1 VILQDEPSQ
10 DRASESEQRIIPA
23 AAYVRMST
31 DHQRYSTA
39 NQSDAIARYADTR
52 GYRIVRLYADEGK
65 SGLKLDGRAALR
77 SLISDVENGDC
88 DFEAVLVYDVSRW
101 GRFQD
106 TDESAFYE
114 HICKRAGVRI
124 RYCAEPF
131 ENDGSPVSAIVK
143 NVKRLMAGEYSREL
157 SAKVFA
163 GQQRLVKLGYRQGG
177 PPGYGLRRLLVD
189 AAGTPKLLLSRGQI
203 KNIVTDRIVLVPGP
217 ECEVST
223 VKWIF
228 RSFVNG
234 ISERQIASTLNSRKC
249 LTHLGR
255 PWSRNGIVDI
265 LTNEKYI
272 GRNVWNRASSKLK
285 SKRVANN
292 REIWVRSD
300 NAFTPIVDVD
310 LFEAAQ
316 RIFALRKQRR
326 TDEYLLEHLNTVL
339 RERGY
344 LSAKTISESD
354 GPISGLG
361 YKQRFGGLLE
371 AYKRVGHAPERDY
384 RFLDFTKHRRRARL
398 DTFNQIATAAEDLGA
413 VVEKDPLRYRLTING
428 ELTWMITASRCF
440 NSDAGAHR
448 WNIVFDNRFDWD
460 LLVAVRMNH
469 RNDGVLDYYV
479 LPRAAKWPN
488 QVRIREEND
497 FSLECYRM
505 RQLDEICGLIQRS
518 TLTEFSHER
527 FS

>member
-163 GQQRLVKLGYRQGG
+163 GQRRLVKLGYRQGG
-177 PPGYGLRRLLVD
+177 PPGYGL
-189 AAGTPKLLLSRGQI
+189 PHS
-203 KNIVTDRIVLVPGP
+203 
-217 ECEVST
+217 
-223 VKWIF
+223 W
-228 RSFVNG
+228 
-234 ISERQIASTLNSRKC
+234 
-249 LTHLGR
+249 
-255 PWSRNGIVDI
+255 
-265 LTNEKYI
+265 
-272 GRNVWNRASSKLK
+272 
-285 SKRVANN
+285 
-292 REIWVRSD
+292 
-300 NAFTPIVDVD
+300 
-310 LFEAAQ
+310 
-316 RIFALRKQRR
+316 
-326 TDEYLLEHLNTVL
+326 
-339 RERGY
+339 
-344 LSAKTISESD
+344 
-354 GPISGLG
+354 
-361 YKQRFGGLLE
+361 
-371 AYKRVGHAPERDY
+371 
-384 RFLDFTKHRRRARL
+384 
-398 DTFNQIATAAEDLGA
+398 
-413 VVEKDPLRYRLTING
+413 
-428 ELTWMITASRCF
+428 WMPQE
-440 NSDAGAHR
+440 
-448 WNIVFDNRFDWD
+448 
-460 LLVAVRMNH
+460 H
-469 RNDGVLDYYV
+469 RN
-479 LPRAAKWPN
+479 
-488 QVRIREEND
+488 
-497 FSLECYRM
+497 F
-505 RQLDEICGLIQRS
+505 
-518 TLTEFSHER
+518 F
-527 FS
+527 